1 MVELVEY
8 INKIGKK
15 KETEINKYLKRMRT
29 FSEMR
34 NHLGIFAAYNNRK
47 NTRSMYVDTLSEEDT
62 DSIWQDMYVSYGPEI
77 DDSVFEGMRY

>member
-8 INKIGKK
+8 VNKMGKK
-15 KETEINKYLKRMRT
+15 KELKINGYLKRMRT

-34 NHLGIFAAYNNRK
+34 NHLGIFASYNNRK
-47 NTRSMYVDTLSEEDT
+47 DTRSMYVDTLSEEDT
-62 DSIWQDMYVSYGPEI
+62 NSIWQAMYVNYGPGI